1 MLGLSFK
8 LMVSSAEK
16 KSASPVFSASYST
29 MKFLVFHID
38 FFFSLLCREK
48 KSKFVCFS
56 GAHLLLIL
64 HIGVTRTKTNE
75 SSDWFFFLLNSHNDF
90 LISLCLAIFV
100 LLICLV
106 HLAIGR
112 LFFFFLSLF
121 LSHFHLFLF
130 TQQRRLLS
138 FVWCVLLILF
148 LLFAAQS
155 STLMILKRAHNG
167 LDLRRREKERW
178 RVNIALNKKTATE
191 YTMVQVQ

>member
-1 MLGLSFK
+1 MRSVVNAPIIIEYLKMLGLSFK

-75 SSDWFFFLLNSHNDF
+75 SSDWFFLLLNSHNDF

-112 LFFFFLSLF
+112 LFFSFFHYFSLIF
-121 LSHFHLFLF
+121 IYSYSHSKDDFYRLFGAF
-130 TQQRRLLS
+130 
-138 FVWCVLLILF
+138 C
-148 LLFAAQS
+148 
-155 STLMILKRAHNG
+155 
-167 LDLRRREKERW
+167 
-178 RVNIALNKKTATE
+178 
-191 YTMVQVQ
+191 